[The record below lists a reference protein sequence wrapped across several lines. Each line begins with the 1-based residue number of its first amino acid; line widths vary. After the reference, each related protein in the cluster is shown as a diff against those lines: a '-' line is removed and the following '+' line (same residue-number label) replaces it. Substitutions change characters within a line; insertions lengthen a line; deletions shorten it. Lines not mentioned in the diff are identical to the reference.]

1 MNPSATPLVSLK
13 DIRFGWKQ
21 GDADLISLEHFTVG
35 AGEKVFISG
44 PSGCGKSTLLSLVS
58 GVALPRS
65 GAIEMLGQSITQMGT
80 SKRDRFR
87 ADHQGIVFQ
96 LFNLVPYLTILENVL
111 LPCQFSK
118 LRRYKAGQ
126 GGLTVEQEAT
136 RLLDHLE
143 LDLAKLGKQPVVEL
157 SIGQQQ
163 RVAVARAL
171 IGSPDL
177 IIADEPTS
185 ALDEGTSRR
194 FIELLLV
201 ESKISRTG
209 IIFVSHDKRL
219 AEQFDRHVEFESLN
233 SNQSQ

>member
-1 MNPSATPLVSLK
+1 MAESETPLIDLN
-13 DIRFGWKQ
+13 DIRFGWKP
-21 GDADLISLEHFTVG
+21 GDTDLITLEHFELI

-44 PSGCGKSTLLSLVS
+44 PSGCGKSTLLSLIS

-65 GAIEMLGQSITQMGT
+65 GSIEMLGRRLNNMKTAQ
-80 SKRDRFR
+80 RDRFR
-87 ADHQGIVFQ
+87 ADHQGIIFQ
-96 LFNLVPYLTILENVL
+96 LFNLVPYLTILDNVL
-111 LPCQFSK
+111 LPCRFSK
-118 LRRYKAGQ
+118 IRRDKACQ
-126 GGLTVEQEAT
+126 SGLSIEQEAT

-143 LDLAKLGKQPVVEL
+143 LNLARLGKQLVVEL

-185 ALDEGTSRR
+185 ALDEGSSQR
-194 FIELLLV
+194 FVELLV
-201 ESKISRTG
+201 AESKNSQTG

-219 AEQFDRHVEFESLN
+219 AEQFDRHLTFESLN
-233 SNQSQ
+233 S